1 MISKHLL
8 ALLFMLAISAPL
20 LGQDLANV
28 VAGDVIDNN
37 TSIPDGAVI
46 NLNGGTIASG
56 TNFSAADFPS
66 GLTLNINEGIVEL
79 DVEINNSTIN
89 IAGGQVALGA
99 SNLLEGVN
107 NFDNTITVTGGDV
120 GGFFQLRNSS
130 TLELAGGT
138 VESFG
143 TLPNATATVTGGA
156 FTLVD
161 NNGELNISGGNFNTF
176 RTFWNSS
183 VNLFGTDF
191 AIDGVPVN
199 GLVIGSAFEIV
210 NRNVTLSGTLSD
222 GSTFSNLLDSTT
234 PVGALDF
241 GPFDSLA
248 DLQAVPGFA
257 SSGSTITVTLVQGVP
272 LPVLGDVNLD
282 GVVNFLDIS
291 PFISVLSGGPFQ
303 VEADID
309 ENGVVNFLDISPFIA
324 ILSGP

>member
-1 MISKHLL
+1 MIFKHLL
-8 ALLFMLAISAPL
+8 ALLFMFAISAPL

-28 VAGDVIDNN
+28 VAGDVIDND
-37 TSIPDGAVI
+37 TSIPDGATI

-56 TNFSAADFPS
+56 TNFSAADFPN
-66 GLTLNINEGIVEL
+66 GLTLNINDGIVEL

-99 SNLLEGVN
+99 SNLQEGVN
-107 NFDNTITVTGGDV
+107 NFDNTITITGGDV
-120 GGFFQLRNSS
+120 GGFFQLRGSS

-138 VESFG
+138 LESFG
-143 TLPNATATVTGGA
+143 TLLDATATVTGGA
-156 FTLVD
+156 FTLMD
-161 NNGELNISGGNFNTF
+161 NNGKLNISGGEFNTF
-176 RTFWNSS
+176 RTFGNSS

-191 AIDGVPVN
+191 AIDGVPIDD
-199 GLVIGSAFEIV
+199 LLLGSAFEIV

-234 PVGALDF
+234 PVGNLDF
-241 GPFDSLA
+241 GPFDTFA

-257 SSGSTITVTLVQGVP
+257 SSGSTITVTLVP
-272 LPVLGDVNLD
+272 LLGDVNLD
-282 GVVNFLDIS
+282 GEVNFLDIS
-291 PFISVLSGGPFQ
+291 PFISVLSSGPFQ

-324 ILSGP
+324 ILSGSQ